1 MGSQQNRSKEFRA
14 SLHKAILDESPDG
27 ILVVDHDGHIVSV
40 NKRFFEVWRIDL
52 PDYPLDTQ
60 AKVSDDPFLEQAL
73 KRVAQPELFLQR
85 VRELYANPALEDNCE
100 ISLVDGRSLKRHS
113 SPLRS
118 AAGEYLGRVW
128 YFRDITDIVRSRQAL
143 TDSEL
148 RYRTAFQTT
157 LDAIAITTQ
166 KEGSYLDVN
175 RAFVDMSGYQ
185 ASELIGRSS
194 LELNIWAH
202 PEDRQRFSRQF
213 SRGDQVL
220 NFEALFRRKDGST
233 FWGLFSA
240 SRMELDGVAC
250 LLSITRDITDS
261 KRAEEELAEYRKHL
275 EQLVEKRTTELST
288 AKEAAETAN
297 IAKSAFLA
305 NMSHEIRTPLNAITG
320 MAYLIR
326 RSGLN
331 PEQVARMDKLEAAG
345 EHLLSIINAILELSK
360 IEAGKVTLSE
370 SPVRIESVFANV
382 LSMLQER
389 AQAKH
394 LQFIARPGE
403 LPGGLLGDQTALQQA
418 LLNYAA
424 NAIKFTETGSVTLQA
439 GIIEEDAHSVLL
451 RFTVEDTGIGIA
463 ADALPRLFSAFEQVD
478 NTTTRKYG
486 GTGLGL
492 AITRRLAGLMGGT
505 AGASSTPGQ
514 GSTFWFTARLR
525 KQEDTVHQPAATAS
539 AACRSTPDLSQH
551 RILLVEDEPINR
563 EVASMMLED
572 AGLVVDTAE
581 DGLQAVD
588 RLEKQ
593 EYALIL
599 MDMQMP
605 NMDGLEAT
613 RCIRRLPLGRAVPI
627 IAMTANAFEEDRSRC
642 LAAGMDDFIS
652 KPADPERL
660 IQVISHWLSQ
670 GLTGGPEQFPRPSLP
685 GTED

>member
-1 MGSQQNRSKEFRA
+1 
-14 SLHKAILDESPDG
+14 
-27 ILVVDHDGHIVSV
+27 
-40 NKRFFEVWRIDL
+40 
-52 PDYPLDTQ
+52 
-60 AKVSDDPFLEQAL
+60 
-73 KRVAQPELFLQR
+73 
-85 VRELYANPALEDNCE
+85 
-100 ISLVDGRSLKRHS
+100 
-113 SPLRS
+113 
-118 AAGEYLGRVW
+118 
-128 YFRDITDIVRSRQAL
+128 
-143 TDSEL
+143 
-148 RYRTAFQTT
+148 
-157 LDAIAITTQ
+157 
-166 KEGSYLDVN
+166 
-175 RAFVDMSGYQ
+175 
-185 ASELIGRSS
+185 
-194 LELNIWAH
+194 
-202 PEDRQRFSRQF
+202 
-213 SRGDQVL
+213 
-220 NFEALFRRKDGST
+220 
-233 FWGLFSA
+233 
-240 SRMELDGVAC
+240 
-250 LLSITRDITDS
+250 
-261 KRAEEELAEYRKHL
+261 
-275 EQLVEKRTTELST
+275 
-288 AKEAAETAN
+288 
-297 IAKSAFLA
+297 
-305 NMSHEIRTPLNAITG
+305 MSHEIRTPLNAITG

-331 PEQVARMDKLEAAG
+331 AEQMDRMDKLEAAG

-360 IEAGKVTLSE
+360 IEAGKVTLNE
-370 SPVRIESVFANV
+370 TPIRIESVFANV
-382 LSMLQER
+382 LTMLQER

-403 LPGGLLGDQTALQQA
+403 LPGQLLGDQTALQQA
-418 LLNYAA
+418 LLNYAV
-424 NAIKFTETGSVTLQA
+424 NAIKFTETGSVTLRA
-439 GIIEEDAHSVLL
+439 DIVEEDAHAVLL

-492 AITRRLAGLMGGT
+492 AITRRLAELMGGT

-525 KQEDTVHQPAATAS
+525 KQEDTVHEPATTS
-539 AACRSTPDLSQH
+539 ADACRPAPDLAPH

-670 GLTGGPEQFPRPSLP
+670 GRTGGPEEFPRPSLP
-685 GTED
+685 GTKD